1 MLPMQ
6 EMLFMAIGIVVMIG
20 VEWLQRNED
29 HGLVLD
35 RMNSRVLRYA
45 IYLVLITMMLWR
57 SDPGDA
63 FIYFQF

>member
-6 EMLFMAIGIVVMIG
+6 EMLFMAIGILVMIG

-35 RMNSRVLRYA
+35 RMNSRVLRYV
-45 IYLVLITMMLWR
+45 IYIVLITMILWKGD
-57 SDPGDA
+57 SGDA

>member
-6 EMLFMAIGIVVMIG
+6 EMLFMAIGILVMIG
-20 VEWLQRNED
+20 VEWLQRNEN

-45 IYLVLITMMLWR
+45 IYIVLITMILWKGE
-57 SDPGDA
+57 SGDA